1 MRTNITANGL
11 NQSNLVVQIEED
23 KSVTIE
29 CKSHSEPPALYSI
42 QHNGLELNSDNAGA
56 VTIEKMKITNEGDY
70 ICIARN
76 NKLSTKEERKI
87 KILVASKIQ
96 MFL

>member
-1 MRTNITANGL
+1 M
-11 NQSNLVVQIEED
+11 
-23 KSVTIE
+23 
-29 CKSHSEPPALYSI
+29 YSI
-42 QHNGLELNSDNAGA
+42 QHNGLELNSDNAGS

-76 NKLSTKEERKI
+76 NELLTKEERKI

-96 MFL
+96 MFLWNLVFSFF